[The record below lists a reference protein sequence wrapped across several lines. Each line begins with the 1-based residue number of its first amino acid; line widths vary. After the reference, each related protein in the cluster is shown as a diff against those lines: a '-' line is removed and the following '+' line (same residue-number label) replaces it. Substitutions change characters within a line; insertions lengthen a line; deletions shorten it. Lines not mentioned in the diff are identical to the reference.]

1 MDNKKWNTIDLFA
14 GCGGLTEGF
23 EQTGYFE
30 SLACVEWEDAP
41 ATNLKN
47 RLESKW
53 KYNNVDEKVM
63 IFDIQRTDELI
74 NGWNDEKY
82 KYHKGLKELCSDKS
96 VDVIIGGP
104 PCQAYS
110 MAGRV
115 NKANNM
121 DSDYRNYLFESYLKV
136 VEYFKPKVFVFENV
150 EGMLS
155 ATPGGTPVI
164 DLITNGFNSIGYEI
178 ASDLKNIALLN
189 LSDYGVPQNRKRV
202 IIIGVNKAEFK
213 GDYQNII
220 KDFYNNILNKYK
232 VKSKTTVGDVINDL
246 PKLYPLKDEVK
257 LGRKKYSHTFSNI
270 NIPNHEPRYHNKR
283 DIRIFKDLA
292 YDIFTGEEKY
302 TSSEALKELYTER
315 TGKTGNIHKYH
326 VLRSDSQSNTITAHL
341 CKDGLRHIHPDYKQA
356 RSITVR
362 EAARLQSFPDDYNF
376 ISSAG
381 ANYKMIGNAVPP
393 KFSKILA
400 YAINDFINKYLF

>member
-1 MDNKKWNTIDLFA
+1 MNNKKWNTIDLFA

-23 EQTGYFE
+23 EQSGFFE
-30 SLACVEWEDAP
+30 NLACVEWEEAP

-47 RLESKW
+47 RLKCKW
-53 KYNNVDEKVM
+53 KYTCVDEKVM
-63 IFDIQRTDELI
+63 VFDIQRTDELI

-82 KYHKGLKELCSDKS
+82 KHHKGLKELCSKKS

-115 NKANNM
+115 NKANKM
-121 DSDYRNYLFESYLKV
+121 EDDYRNYLFESYLKV

-155 ATPGGTPVI
+155 ATPGGKPVV
-164 DLITNGFNSIGYEI
+164 DLITDGFNKIGYEI
-178 ASDLKNIALLN
+178 TSDLKNIALLN
-189 LSDYGVPQNRKRV
+189 LADYGVPQNRKRV
-202 IIIGVNKAEFK
+202 IIIGINRSNFE
-213 GDYQNII
+213 GDHQEIL
-220 KDFYNNILNKYK
+220 KDFYINILNKYK
-232 VKSKTTVGDVINDL
+232 VKSKLTVGDVLDDL
-246 PKLYPLKDEVK
+246 PKLYPLKEEVK
-257 LGRKKYSHTFSNI
+257 VGKKKYSHTFDNI
-270 NIPNHEPRYHNKR
+270 TISNHEPRYHNTR
-283 DIRIFKDLA
+283 DIGIFKDLA
-292 YDIFTGEEKY
+292 YDLFIGERKY
-302 TSSEALKELYTER
+302 ISSEALKELYTER

-326 VLRSDSQSNTITAHL
+326 VLRSDAPSNTITAHL

-362 EAARLQSFPDDYNF
+362 EAARLQSFPDDFEF

-393 KFSKILA
+393 KFSNSLA
-400 YAINDFINKYLF
+400 NAVNHFINKYI